1 MSLAKFETVLK
12 MQQLE
17 KYPHHNLAFLLH
29 SLEFTA

>member
-17 KYPHHNLAFLLH
+17 KYPFHNLAFLLYNQ
-29 SLEFTA
+29 S